1 VIGRVSEIKGERK
14 CCPLPPFL
22 KLAKEENTVPDVEQG
37 LKLNRLIGG
46 ILQGLREAKRLGD
59 LESIRLH
66 ETYKE
71 NPVLAQLSVPAFDI
85 SEVEVEL
92 RLAIAGPSEEAE
104 KEGEI
109 PDLKVDIS
117 TSALKALESHQV
129 QIMRLKFS
137 PVPLRVLEES
147 K

>member
-1 VIGRVSEIKGERK
+1 MPE
-14 CCPLPPFL
+14 
-22 KLAKEENTVPDVEQG
+22 AKQG
-37 LKLNRLIGG
+37 LELNRVIGG

-59 LESIRLH
+59 LESIRLY
-66 ETYKE
+66 EAYKE

-92 RLAIAGPSEEAE
+92 RLAVVGPSEEPR
-104 KEGEI
+104 KEGEM

-117 TSALKALESHQV
+117 TPALKGLESHQV
-129 QIMRLKFS
+129 QVIKLRIS

>member
-1 VIGRVSEIKGERK
+1 
-14 CCPLPPFL
+14 LT
-22 KLAKEENTVPDVEQG
+22 KEENTLPDVEQG

-71 NPVLAQLSVPAFDI
+71 TPVLAQLSVPAFDI
-85 SEVEVEL
+85 AEVEIEL
-92 RLAIAGPSEEAE
+92 RLAIAETSEEP

-109 PDLKVDIS
+109 SDLKVDIS
-117 TSALKALESHQV
+117 TPALKALESHQV
-129 QIMRLKFS
+129 QIMKLKIS
-137 PVPLRVLEES
+137 PVPLRILEEN

>member
-1 VIGRVSEIKGERK
+1 MSDD
-14 CCPLPPFL
+14 
-22 KLAKEENTVPDVEQG
+22 EEG
-37 LKLNRLIGG
+37 LELNRVIGG

-59 LESIRLH
+59 LESVRLH
-66 ETYKE
+66 ELYRKT
-71 NPVLAQLSVPAFDI
+71 PLLAQLSVPAFDI

-92 RLAIAGPSEEAE
+92 RLAIAGPSEAPQ

-109 PDLKVDIS
+109 HDLKVDIS

-129 QIMRLKFS
+129 QIIRLKIS